1 MFILRFLAFSNILI
15 SVVAASLAF
24 GFTTHLNLDTP
35 LLYALVVFGATLF
48 TYNLHRILRGREI
61 HPDYSIR
68 HRWLTQHPLFL
79 YSLAGIG
86 LLLGITVYTSLFI
99 AVESFL
105 ILGIVGLISAA
116 YALKLKADSTSL
128 REIPYLKIYLIG
140 VSWTLVCFVWPL
152 FQEQLP
158 ISSYW
163 KVIIAGFL
171 FVFSATIPFDIRD
184 AIYDAPQQKTIPH
197 LVGIKWSKMI
207 AAAALLTSFFL
218 LFSYSSQMLRN
229 TFFLTG
235 YTGLFLLILF
245 TKQRNPELYFSF
257 LIDGWIAFWGAG
269 MYVL

>member
-15 SVVAASLAF
+15 SLAAASIAY
-24 GFTTHLNLDTP
+24 GFTTHLNVDTP

-48 TYNLHRILRGREI
+48 TYNLHRILRRREI
-61 HPDYSIR
+61 QQDYSDR

-79 YSLAGIG
+79 RSLAGIG
-86 LLLGITVYTSLFI
+86 LTLSIAVYFRSFI
-99 AVESFL
+99 AVDSL
-105 ILGIVGLISAA
+105 IILGLVGLISAT
-116 YALKLKADSTSL
+116 YALKIRADGTSL
-128 REIPYLKIYLIG
+128 REIPYIKIYLIG

-158 ISSYW
+158 ISPYW
-163 KVIIAGFL
+163 KIITSGFL

-184 AIYDAPQQKTIPH
+184 AIYDAPEQKTIPH
-197 LVGIKWSKMI
+197 LVGIKWSKII
-207 AAAALLTSFFL
+207 AGASLVTSFFL
-218 LFSYSSQMLRN
+218 LFSYSPQVLHN

-257 LIDGWIAFWGAG
+257 LVDGWIVFWGLG
-269 MYVL
+269 INFL